1 MSKPEFGRKMTCT
14 TCAVRFYDL
23 TRVPAI
29 CPKCGMEQPRAKPR
43 MAPVVRAPSARWSG
57 GRVAPTIVREAVVPE
72 PTPIETD
79 PLDEVEEE
87 NEDDDEEIEV
97 AADDDDDT
105 PKVKHD
111 D

>member
-29 CPKCGMEQPRAKPR
+29 CPKCGMEQPRTKPR
-43 MAPVVRAPSARWSG
+43 LAPVARAPAARWSG
-57 GRVAPTIVREAVVPE
+57 GRVAPTIVHAVVPE

-97 AADDDDDT
+97 AADDDDT